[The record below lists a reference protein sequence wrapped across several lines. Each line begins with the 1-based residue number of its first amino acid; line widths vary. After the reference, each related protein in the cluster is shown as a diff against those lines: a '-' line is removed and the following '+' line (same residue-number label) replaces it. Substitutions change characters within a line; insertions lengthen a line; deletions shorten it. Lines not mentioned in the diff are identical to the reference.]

1 MSGMRIFQLDHAEKI
16 QEHAQ
21 WECGEHDEFSQEHIE
36 KCLNK
41 MLSAYVD
48 DDRNYVVD
56 YAEIECSDSCSYK
69 HCIRYKNGKTRL
81 YDLIKEDGGGS
92 VERNYIPA
100 GKQEGEIYYFGDGEE
115 LMKMQKLHALH
126 AIEASANGI
135 RFATVADNICLRDV
149 EEGIKKIDMP
159 EDGLPITCKANIV
172 SMGNCRIMRE
182 SDIPEI
188 EKRLEESIK
197 YGTCYSLIKPAGE
210 WVNPICTEDVTG
222 KCYEEDVGDEDIIR
236 SSCTTPWHHKVMKFD
251 TKYGQKEGLTM
262 LSTLLCTRGG
272 VITIKV
278 HGQIYLDFYEGDLVY
293 ETVTGATLITDS
305 MINPQGIPLY
315 SGKTMNGKYEYCEL
329 TPYTAAKYPYVSI
342 TVDKTRLE
350 GRSYRNIHP
359 AKESKNL
366 PLSFNEDYHGTF
378 TSRGNTFSLADNRI
392 EVAVRWGISTCDG
405 EPADETLAGKYLD
418 IELSDGTVLAC
429 IMGGAKGDE
438 NSWDTTGVVH
448 QKDSIIELLETGDL
462 EINADKWDILHGC
475 DMVGV
480 YVYSEKRLYDK
491 NADEYTYYFSD
502 GIDK

>member
-1 MSGMRIFQLDHAEKI
+1 MSGMRIFQLNHAEKI

-236 SSCTTPWHHKVMKFD
+236 SSCTTPRHHKTMKFD

-278 HGQIYLDFYEGDLVY
+278 HGQIYLDRIIEDNIEDRIQELMDSIEGKPVSSFDEICKLPTVDILARLIYQEDRDMNEGQNAVAFSIINRLFSETIFTMGTKSNSIYSVITGSGQYDSLIHESDYKPNSFCPPISEDEISEINLQAEKEAWENAKRLAAVMVIAIEEYGNENKGELKDNDRRENTVIKGDL
-293 ETVTGATLITDS
+293 ETRQQVVDFMEQLED
-305 MINPQGIPLY
+305 
-315 SGKTMNGKYEYCEL
+315 MNGQPIKNE
-329 TPYTAAKYPYVSI
+329 I
-342 TVDKTRLE
+342 DTRDSL
-350 GRSYRNIHP
+350 RSQSGY
-359 AKESKNL
+359 KGQG
-366 PLSFNEDYHGTF
+366 HGKINKG
-378 TSRGNTFSLADNRI
+378 GNTFFWL
-392 EVAVRWGISTCDG
+392 
-405 EPADETLAGKYLD
+405 
-418 IELSDGTVLAC
+418 
-429 IMGGAKGDE
+429 
-438 NSWDTTGVVH
+438 
-448 QKDSIIELLETGDL
+448 
-462 EINADKWDILHGC
+462 
-475 DMVGV
+475 
-480 YVYSEKRLYDK
+480 
-491 NADEYTYYFSD
+491 
-502 GIDK
+502 